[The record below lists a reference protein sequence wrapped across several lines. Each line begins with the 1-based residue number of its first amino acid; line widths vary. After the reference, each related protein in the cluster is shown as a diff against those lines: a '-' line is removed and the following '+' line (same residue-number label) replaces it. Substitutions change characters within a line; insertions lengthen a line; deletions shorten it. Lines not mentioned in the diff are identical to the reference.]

1 VERERWMMALRST
14 TITHT
19 LHFRIDPIPP
29 KMVTSTFW
37 RKEAWYERQ
46 VAATALLLYSAM
58 ARKRQKPRCIV
69 IARPNGAGKTT
80 FAREYLPG
88 IAGLIHFVNVDLIA
102 GGISPLR
109 PELAAVTA
117 GRLLLRELDR
127 LVEAKADFAFES
139 TLSGLRYAERIR
151 NWKAQGYSIEI
162 AYLLLASPQL
172 ALSRVSSRVKQ
183 GGHNVPRADVL
194 RRFKRGWT
202 NFLEVYRPLA
212 DHWTMY
218 DNSGESPKWLEQGP

>member
-1 VERERWMMALRST
+1 MSY
-14 TITHT
+14 
-19 LHFRIDPIPP
+19 
-29 KMVTSTFW
+29 TST
-37 RKEAWYERQ
+37 
-46 VAATALLLYSAM
+46 M
-58 ARKRQKPRCIV
+58 ARKRRKPRCIV
-69 IARPNGAGKTT
+69 IAGPNGAGKTT
-80 FAREYLPG
+80 FARDYLPA
-88 IAGLIHFVNVDLIA
+88 IAGLVHFVNVDLIA

-117 GRLLLRELDR
+117 GRVVLRELDR

-139 TLSGLRYAERIR
+139 TLSGLRYAKRMHI
-151 NWKAQGYSIEI
+151 WKAQGYSIEI
-162 AYLLLASPQL
+162 AYLRLASPQL

-194 RRFKRGWT
+194 RRFNRGWA

-218 DNSGESPKWLEQGP
+218 DNSGESPKWVDEGP

>member
-1 VERERWMMALRST
+1 V
-14 TITHT
+14 
-19 LHFRIDPIPP
+19 
-29 KMVTSTFW
+29 V
-37 RKEAWYERQ
+37 
-46 VAATALLLYSAM
+46 
-58 ARKRQKPRCIV
+58 
-69 IARPNGAGKTT
+69 
-80 FAREYLPG
+80 
-88 IAGLIHFVNVDLIA
+88 
-102 GGISPLR
+102 
-109 PELAAVTA
+109 
-117 GRLLLRELDR
+117 LRELDR

-139 TLSGLRYAERIR
+139 TLSGLRYAKRMQT
-151 NWKAQGYSIEI
+151 WKAHGYSIEI
-162 AYLLLASPQL
+162 AYLRLASPQL